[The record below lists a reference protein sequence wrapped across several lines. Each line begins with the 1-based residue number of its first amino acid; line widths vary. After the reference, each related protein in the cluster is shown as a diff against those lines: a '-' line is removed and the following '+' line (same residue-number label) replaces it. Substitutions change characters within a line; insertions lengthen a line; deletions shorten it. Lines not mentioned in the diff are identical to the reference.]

1 LAAKLTRQLPGRLTS
16 SEVDE
21 AVGWE
26 VDDAVGREVD
36 EAVGSEVGSEVD
48 EPVDMEVWC
57 GGLAGRLVATT
68 VGHRLTLTVVWRK
81 ESRIGKRV
89 DGQEGRE
96 AIRLLV

>member
-1 LAAKLTRQLPGRLTS
+1 
-16 SEVDE
+16 
-21 AVGWE
+21 
-26 VDDAVGREVD
+26 
-36 EAVGSEVGSEVD
+36 
-48 EPVDMEVWC
+48 MEVWC